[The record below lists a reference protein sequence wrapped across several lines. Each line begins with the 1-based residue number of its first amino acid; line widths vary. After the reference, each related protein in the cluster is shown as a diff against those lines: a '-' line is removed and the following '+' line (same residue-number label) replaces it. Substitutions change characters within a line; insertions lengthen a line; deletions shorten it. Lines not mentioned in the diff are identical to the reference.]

1 MKKAIFITVVL
12 VLLLI
17 INNLSHSIY
26 DLWQKQDVLTE
37 AQKELEEEKLKNQ
50 KLKAG
55 LSYVVTEEFIEEKAR
70 NNLFLAKPGEQQ
82 VVIPKKEET
91 KEEEKPQLPNWQQW
105 LELFF

>member
-1 MKKAIFITVVL
+1 MKKIIFVIVVL

-17 INNLSHSIY
+17 INSLARSIY

-37 AQKELEEEKLKNQ
+37 AQEDLDKEKLRNQ
-50 KLKAG
+50 KLKAS

-82 VVIPKKEET
+82 VVIPQKEEKT
-91 KEEEKPQLPNWQQW
+91 DEKKQQLPNWQQW
-105 LELFF
+105 LELFY